1 MSRFEIQKELLAKN
15 VRIIKV
21 MGKSKI
27 KVDIEIK
34 KMQSSVRQK
43 AVEREIKSSENYER
57 WKERKNK
64 RERRRNAG
72 RERERRNDKE
82 RSPDANARRKEREK
96 EKARIENRRAARY

>member
-1 MSRFEIQKELLAKN
+1 MSRFEIQKKLLAKN

-72 RERERRNDKE
+72 REREREKE
-82 RSPDANARRKEREK
+82 R
-96 EKARIENRRAARY
+96 

>member
-1 MSRFEIQKELLAKN
+1 MSRFEIQKELFAKN

-21 MGKSKI
+21 MSKSKI

-34 KMQSSVRQK
+34 KNAKECKRQK

-64 RERRRNAG
+64 RE
-72 RERERRNDKE
+72 
-82 RSPDANARRKEREK
+82 
-96 EKARIENRRAARY
+96 

>member
-21 MGKSKI
+21 MSKSKM

-34 KMQSSVRQK
+34 KMQRSVRQK

-64 RERRRNAG
+64 SV
-72 RERERRNDKE
+72 KE
-82 RSPDANARRKEREK
+82 KEGGKEREK
-96 EKARIENRRAARY
+96 ER